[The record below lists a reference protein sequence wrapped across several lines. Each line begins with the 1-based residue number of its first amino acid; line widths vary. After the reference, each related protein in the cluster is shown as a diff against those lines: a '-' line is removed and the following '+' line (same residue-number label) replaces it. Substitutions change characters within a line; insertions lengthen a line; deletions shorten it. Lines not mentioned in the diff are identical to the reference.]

1 MPENQSQSEETE
13 LALIPGDT
21 YAVRAELK
29 ALGAIWER
37 TERVW
42 KITPEKL
49 PLAVAIVENFAL
61 APPTVGS
68 QVSEGGID
76 ALVDPFEDEGPRMI
90 TLDKSDG
97 NLYAA
102 RDGLRA
108 IGANWDKERRVW
120 TVREDKAD
128 YARAIVASVTP
139 GMSAAAGM
147 PASTPP
153 PSVPRS
159 VPTVAPSVGRE
170 ERPAATMEPVQPVR
184 APRPTESLPPRP
196 TFPAPTLLPSSE
208 LLRLGGLWPGRTRD
222 GRTYLSGKLSSTVR
236 ILVFKNEFRSGD
248 NQPAYVMYLAP
259 VEAADESETS
269 ER

>member
-128 YARAIVASVTP
+128 YARAIVASVTR
-139 GMSAAAGM
+139 GMPAAAGM
-147 PASTPP
+147 TASTPP
-153 PSVPRS
+153 PSVPRP
-159 VPTVAPSVGRE
+159 VPAVAPPVVRE

-184 APRPTESLPPRP
+184 APRPTS
-196 TFPAPTLLPSSE
+196 PAPTLLPSSE

>member
-1 MPENQSQSEETE
+1 MPENRSQSEETE
-13 LALIPGDT
+13 LELIPGDT

-29 ALGAIWER
+29 TLGAVWDR

-42 KITPEKL
+42 KIVPEKL
-49 PLAVAIVENFAL
+49 PLAVAIVENYAL
-61 APPTVGS
+61 APPTAGS
-68 QVSEGGID
+68 QVSEGGVD
-76 ALVDPFEDEGPRMI
+76 ALADPFEDEGPRMV

-128 YARAIVASVTP
+128 YARAIVAAVTP
-139 GMSAAAGM
+139 GMSAPPIT
-147 PASTPP
+147 PATAPLPSVSRPVPAVPP
-153 PSVPRS
+153 PV
-159 VPTVAPSVGRE
+159 VRE
-170 ERPAATMEPVQPVR
+170 ERPAATVEPAQPARTV
-184 APRPTESLPPRP
+184 RPTDPLPPRTP
-196 TFPAPTLLPSSE
+196 SPAPALSSASE

-259 VEAADESETS
+259 VEQADESGNS